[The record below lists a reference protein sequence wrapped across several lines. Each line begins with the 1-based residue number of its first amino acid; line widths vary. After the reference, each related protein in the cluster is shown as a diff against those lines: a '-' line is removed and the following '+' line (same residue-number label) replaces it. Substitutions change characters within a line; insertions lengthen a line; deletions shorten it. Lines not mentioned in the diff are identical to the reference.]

1 MNIVQPTPWP
11 TQLSEAIVG
20 FPLWGRLRPHTERG
34 HAITALAFHA
44 WSKGGLGLF
53 SYNAETKTGGRH
65 LYACSFSPSRFEP
78 LLIDWKEG
86 WCATERLSSQRFQE
100 DASRNGSVYSWSA
113 GALPREQAD
122 SELQALSKQDQVLVL
137 AMRMHL
143 ETQLGAFHATALSK
157 SISQVYN
164 RMVQAAAVK
173 KNAAKARIKQYQD
186 ERN

>member
-65 LYACSFSPSRFEP
+65 LYACSFSPSRFKP

-143 ETQLGAFHATALSK
+143 ETQLVARFHLNALNLEMMAFFEHGVGAP
-157 SISQVYN
+157 
-164 RMVQAAAVK
+164 RAVHS
-173 KNAAKARIKQYQD
+173 AV
-186 ERN
+186 